1 MTKEEYK
8 ERMISIEREC
18 ARKKRDLNIEYAM
31 SNNPYKVGDV
41 VEDHIGK
48 LRIERTEVDSISWD
62 LPSCIYYGVE
72 LKKDGTPCKRQTNR
86 PVFQLNL
93 LKFNEV

>member
-18 ARKKRDLNIEYAM
+18 ARKKKDLNIEYAM

-48 LRIERTEVDSISWD
+48 LRIEQIGVHTDPWN
-62 LPSCIYYGVE
+62 LPSCVYYGVE
-72 LKKDGTPCKRQTNR
+72 LKKDGTPYKRQTNR
-86 PVFQLNL
+86 PAYQLNMIRS
-93 LKFNEV
+93 NEL

>member
-1 MTKEEYK
+1 MTQKEYK

-18 ARKKRDLNIEYAM
+18 ARKKKDLNIEYAM

-48 LRIERTEVDSISWD
+48 LKIERTVIDSKPWD

-86 PVFQLNL
+86 AVYQDNI
-93 LKFNEV
+93 LKSN

>member
-8 ERMISIEREC
+8 ERIISIEREC
-18 ARKKRDLNIEYAM
+18 TIKKNKLKRECAL

-48 LRIERTEVDSISWD
+48 LRIERIGVYTNPWN
-62 LPSCIYYGVE
+62 LPSCVYYGIE

-86 PVFQLNL
+86 PVYQLYIIRS
-93 LKFNEV
+93 NEL